1 MAPPRLDPPGASLA
15 HGFPTFSERRRHL
28 VFVTQRAEY
37 HVRDGICVAV
47 RRRGEEA
54 FTRGHL
60 CENRPLQAG
69 SVPRLGEPLSFDG
82 PLALAT
88 PIVVE
93 VRRAAR
99 ADVDRY
105 AISA

>member
-1 MAPPRLDPPGASLA
+1 MAPSRLVVPPAAVAPALPA
-15 HGFPTFSERRRHL
+15 FPERRRHL

-37 HVRDGICVAV
+37 HLRDGICVAV
-47 RRRGEEA
+47 RRRGEA
-54 FTRGHL
+54 SFARGHL
-60 CENRPLQAG
+60 CENRALEAGFVPTLGRPLTFA
-69 SVPRLGEPLSFDG
+69 G

-88 PIVVE
+88 PVIVE
-93 VRRAAR
+93 VRRAER